1 MTPGDPWIQ
10 QFEAFGRSS
19 TGQRKLAKRQ
29 LRELAARTA
38 GQQAIAATQPTQRA
52 LVEAVQAG
60 SHALEKLV
68 PAGAVAPTVDGIP
81 TAHDVLR
88 DGFASAEQLIAVQR
102 DFTERVVAAARPVL
116 DKQA

>member
-10 QFEAFGRSS
+10 QFEAFGRFF

-38 GQQAIAATQPTQRA
+38 GQQAIAATQPTRQAR
-52 LVEAVQAG
+52 VEAVQAW

-68 PAGAVAPTVDGIP
+68 PARAVAPTVDGIP
-81 TAHDVLR
+81 SAQDVLR
-88 DGFASAEQLIAVQR
+88 DGFAFAGQLPAVQR
-102 DFTERVVAAARPVL
+102 DVEERLVAAPRPDL